1 MSKIG
6 VLIGPKFEDVEY
18 SKPAKVFKDKG
29 HELTHIG
36 FKEGQIVDG
45 KNGKAKVRIDRTA
58 EDVSTNN
65 FDAVFIPGG
74 CSPDKLREDENIV
87 KFTKDFVKSGKP
99 VFAICHAPQLFI
111 TAKVIKG
118 RNVAGWKS
126 IIVDIEN
133 AGGNYVNKEVVED
146 ENLITSRGPD
156 DIPAFIDASLN
167 KLES

>member
-18 SKPAKVFKDKG
+18 DKPAKAFKENG
-29 HELTHIG
+29 HELIHIG
-36 FKEGQIVDG
+36 FRKGQIVEG
-45 KNGKAKVRIDRTA
+45 KEGKSKVKIDKSA
-58 EDVSTNN
+58 SAVSTDE

-74 CSPDKLREDENIV
+74 CSPDKLREDKNIV
-87 KFTKDFVKSGKP
+87 GFTKEFVESSKP

-111 TAKVIKG
+111 TAKIIEG

-133 AGGNYVNKEVVED
+133 AGGNFVDKEVVQD
-146 ENLITSRGPD
+146 DNIITSRGPD
-156 DIPAFIDASLN
+156 DIPAFIEASLN
-167 KLES
+167 RLK

>member
-18 SKPAKVFKDKG
+18 NKPAKAFKENG

-36 FKEGQIVDG
+36 FKQGQIVEG
-45 KNGKAKVRIDRTA
+45 KEEKTRIKINKSA
-58 EDVSTNN
+58 SDVSTND
-65 FDAVFIPGG
+65 FDAIFIPGG

-87 KFTKDFVKSGKP
+87 QFTREFIKSDKP

-111 TAKVIKG
+111 TAKVIEG

-126 IIVDIEN
+126 IIVDIKN
-133 AGGNYVNKEVVED
+133 AGGNYIDKEVVED
-146 ENLITSRGPD
+146 GNIITSRGPD
-156 DIPAFIDASLN
+156 DIPAFINASLN
-167 KLES
+167 KLS

>member
-18 SKPAKVFKDKG
+18 DKPAKAFKENG

-36 FKEGQIVDG
+36 LKKGQNVEGKEG
-45 KNGKAKVRIDRTA
+45 KSKVMIDKTA
-58 EDVSTNN
+58 TETSINDYN
-65 FDAVFIPGG
+65 ALFIPGG
-74 CSPDKLREDENIV
+74 CSPDKLREDGNIV
-87 KFTKDFVKSGKP
+87 KFTKEFVESNKP

-111 TAKVIKG
+111 TAKVIEG

-133 AGGNYVNKEVVED
+133 AGGNYTDKEVVED
-146 ENLITSRGPD
+146 GNIITSRGPQ
-156 DIPAFIDASLN
+156 DIPAFIEASIN
-167 KLES
+167 KLK

>member
-6 VLIGPKFEDVEY
+6 VLIGPKFEDIEY
-18 SKPAKVFKDKG
+18 KDPAKAFKDKG
-29 HELTHIG
+29 HELMHVG
-36 FKEGQIVDG
+36 FKEGQTVDG
-45 KNGKAKVRIDRTA
+45 KEGKTKVRIDISA
-58 EDVSTNN
+58 ENVSTND

-126 IIVDIEN
+126 IVVDIEN
-133 AGGNYVNKEVVED
+133 AGGNYVDKEVVED
-146 ENLITSRGPD
+146 DNLITSRGPN
-156 DIPAFIDASLN
+156 DIPAFIGASLN